1 MVGLARSGSNPNQYD
16 DEDDDVTSISDLST
30 TCKIVL
36 LNYLAGVGR
45 RVVGVDIWP
54 CCVAKVKGAMLP
66 NLGRLS
72 LRAEPTGEFVRLSRA
87 EARRLN
93 NAGVR
98 EPINK
103 SKYMPSDCEPGDEDA
118 FNQLNRVKADEYE
131 CFEPFKVWIR
141 DERTGRP
148 GRQYNIYNAQ
158 ALWDAL
164 QYMDK
169 LRDPVTRQPFWRED
183 WWALHE
189 KYDPDGDVPR
199 EVRSLP
205 RKDKDEGSDTEEEE
219 PDSDD
224 DIDLDALAALE
235 MAEAA
240 AEARAERPIETWGRF
255 WLKGHVTG
263 EEKHIM
269 ETHYFKAH
277 FNNYIHYHGIGAGIT
292 VSDISSY
299 RFLVRSGQYAT
310 PASQGPLQRQAPLP
324 VTAVDFELLFNRTS
338 KAEEFL
344 GWVNNFI
351 IHTSWDNVA
360 QEMFGIRVLDV
371 GRPYSEFPEML
382 DDGDTSYSYGEEFRV
397 PEIHRSR
404 YNDVEH
410 WEILNVYNVPFNRHG
425 LHFLPD
431 DANQV

>member
-1 MVGLARSGSNPNQYD
+1 
-16 DEDDDVTSISDLST
+16 
-30 TCKIVL
+30 
-36 LNYLAGVGR
+36 
-45 RVVGVDIWP
+45 
-54 CCVAKVKGAMLP
+54 MLP

-72 LRAEPTGEFVRLSRA
+72 LGAEPTGEFIRLSRA

-98 EPINK
+98 EPINHT
-103 SKYMPSDCEPGDEDA
+103 KYLPSDCEPSEENT

-169 LRDPVTRQPFWRED
+169 LTDPVTRQPFWRED
-183 WWALHE
+183 WWALHQ
-189 KYDPDGDVPR
+189 KYDLGGDVPSA
-199 EVRSLP
+199 VRSLP

-219 PDSDD
+219 SDSDSD
-224 DIDLDALAALE
+224 VDLEALQALE
-235 MAEAA
+235 AVEMA
-240 AEARAERPIETWGRF
+240 AEDRPIETWGRF

-277 FNNYIHYHGIGAGIT
+277 FGNYIHYHGIGAGIT

-299 RFLVRSGQYAT
+299 RFLVRSGYYAT
-310 PASQGPLQRQAPLP
+310 SASQGPLQGDAPLP

-338 KAEEFL
+338 KAQEFL
-344 GWVNNFI
+344 GWVNNFM

-360 QEMFGIRVLDV
+360 QEMFGITTLNVD
-371 GRPYSEFPEML
+371 RPYAEFPEML
-382 DDGDTSYSYGEEFRV
+382 DDGDDEYSYGQVLRI
-397 PEIHRSR
+397 PELHRSR
-404 YNDVEH
+404 YNDTEH
-410 WEILNVYNVPFNRHG
+410 WEIHNVFNRRG
-425 LHFLPD
+425 VHFLPD
-431 DANQV
+431 DANDSESE